1 MVGSW
6 RPVVRSEIGV
16 VRWSPVVWVGPELGP
31 SGPSVAGLVVLYEF
45 PVVRSGYP
53 EVVDSDKH
61 VK

>member
-16 VRWSPVVWVGPELGP
+16 VRWSAVVWVGPVGAGE
-31 SGPSVAGLVVLYEF
+31 AGLVVLYEF
-45 PVVRSGYP
+45 PVVRSGYS